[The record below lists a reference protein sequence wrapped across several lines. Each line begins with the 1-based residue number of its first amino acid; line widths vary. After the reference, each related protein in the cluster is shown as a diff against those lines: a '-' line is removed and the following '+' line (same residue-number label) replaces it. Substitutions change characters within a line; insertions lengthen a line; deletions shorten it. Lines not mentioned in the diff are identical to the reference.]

1 MQPDYAYS
9 SIDGES
15 SDPKAVY
22 EAVINEV
29 EETRKTV
36 FQKKIL
42 RELKRSFGANI
53 SVHRMM

>member
-15 SDPKAVY
+15 SDPNAVY

-29 EETRKTV
+29 EETRKNGL
-36 FQKKIL
+36 QKKIL
-42 RELKRSFGANI
+42 RELKGCLGRI
-53 SVHRMM
+53 YPITE

>member
-29 EETRKTV
+29 EETRKNGISKED
-36 FQKKIL
+36 FERIKKVVWGEYI
-42 RELKRSFGANI
+42 RSL
-53 SVHRMM
+53 